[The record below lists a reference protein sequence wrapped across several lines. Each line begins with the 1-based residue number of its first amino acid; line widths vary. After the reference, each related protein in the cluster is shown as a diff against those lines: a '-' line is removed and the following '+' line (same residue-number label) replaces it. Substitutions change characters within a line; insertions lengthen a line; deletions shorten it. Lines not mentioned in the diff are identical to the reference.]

1 MKKIYLLLSLMLLPL
16 VASAQVNIGG
26 IYYEL
31 NSESKTAEVAQSP
44 IGEYIGSIEIP
55 MLVSYNNIQYS
66 VTSIGHSAFS
76 DCTGLTSITIP
87 NSVTSIGY
95 SAFYEGSDLT
105 SVTIGNSV
113 TSIGEYAFSVC
124 SSLTSVTIPNSVT
137 SIGYGAFGHC
147 SRLTS
152 VTIPNSVTSIGNSAF
167 LSCSGLTSVT
177 IPNSVTSIGDDAF
190 ANCSGLTSVTIGNS
204 VTSIGKYAFS
214 GCSGLTSITSLNPT
228 PPTIDSNT
236 FSRYTAVLNVPIGSK
251 AAYQADNYWRKFSNI
266 EEIDV
271 AGVQGI
277 QVDKDQNAMV
287 YDLNGRRLNAPTKG
301 VGIINGRKVLMK

>member
-66 VTSIGHSAFS
+66 VTSIGNSAFS
-76 DCTGLTSITIP
+76 D
-87 NSVTSIGY
+87 
-95 SAFYEGSDLT
+95 
-105 SVTIGNSV
+105 
-113 TSIGEYAFSVC
+113 C

-137 SIGYGAFGHC
+137 NIGYAAFYC
-147 SRLTS
+147 CYRLTS

-177 IPNSVTSIGDDAF
+177 IENSVTSIGDYTF
-190 ANCSGLTSVTIGNS
+190 SNCYGLTSVTIGNS
-204 VTSIGKYAFS
+204 VTSIGEYAFS
-214 GCSGLTSITSLNPT
+214 DCSGLTSITSLNPT
-228 PPTIDSNT
+228 PPTIDSTT
-236 FSRYTAVLNVPIGSK
+236 FTYYTAVLNVPIGSK
-251 AAYQADNYWRKFSNI
+251 AVYQAANYWRKFKNI